1 MMYTVKL
8 DPDAADLLV
17 ANILRDCIESDFFDD
32 DKPLLDALVQVHNYF
47 STPDKHIQPAGDAPE
62 ETRKGSFTK
71 EEDDYL
77 RWAHEQ
83 RLGIEEMAAT
93 LNRPYGTV
101 GKRRFDLGLKYHRWY
116 VRAGEGDA

>member
-8 DPDAADLLV
+8 DQDSA
-17 ANILRDCIESDFFDD
+17 
-32 DKPLLDALVQVHNYF
+32 DALVADILRETIETDTLDSEPELLAALIEVHNYF
-47 STPDKHIQPAGDAPE
+47 SVPDKHIQLAEDDPE
-62 ETRKGSFTK
+62 ETRKGSFTE

-116 VRAGEGDA
+116 VRSGEEDA